1 MREID
6 GRRGTDVR
14 NYVSCKEETMPRPR
28 ILVINPNSNV
38 VVTKGLE
45 AALQPLDFADGP
57 EIVCATLAERPYG
70 VESPAGVDS
79 VTMPLRRLGAGD
91 NGSAS
96 MPIAC
101 YSRSRLEAIPA
112 CTGAQA

>member
-1 MREID
+1 MREIA

-57 EIVCATLAERPYG
+57 EIVCATLAEGPYG
-70 VESPAGVDS
+70 VERQADADS
-79 VTMPLRRLGAGD
+79 VTTPLRRLVEGGNGPADFVGAGSRAPGVR
-91 NGSAS
+91 GS
-96 MPIAC
+96 P
-101 YSRSRLEAIPA
+101 
-112 CTGAQA
+112 